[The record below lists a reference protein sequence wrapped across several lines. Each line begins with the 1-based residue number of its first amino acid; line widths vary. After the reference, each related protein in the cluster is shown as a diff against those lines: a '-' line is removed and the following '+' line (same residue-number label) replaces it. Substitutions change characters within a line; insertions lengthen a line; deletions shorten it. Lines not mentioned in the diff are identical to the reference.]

1 MSIKIVG
8 SSHISQESIER
19 INEAYDSFE
28 PDIVCLELDM
38 GRLNAL
44 LTDSQAQPENIVH
57 MLLGKFQRYLGG
69 KTGVMP
75 GEEMLHAYREAQSRG
90 LEVFLVDRDIRETL
104 GRLKYVRRKEKVKA
118 LAMVPFSLFSS
129 KINIAEIPDEKMI
142 EEVKERFSESFPE
155 LYRVLLEERD
165 FYMSEAVRKVRM
177 ANPGKDILVVV
188 GAAHKQGLEER
199 IDEINRQ
206 SPVEETRQS
215 TLES

>member
-8 SSHISQESIER
+8 TSHISQESIER

-57 MLLGKFQRYLGG
+57 MFLGKFQRYLGG

-75 GEEMLHAYREAQSRG
+75 GEEMLHAYREAQGRG

-129 KINIAEIPDEKMI
+129 KVNIAEIPDEKMI
-142 EEVKERFSESFPE
+142 EEVKGRFSESFPE

-177 ANPGKDILVVV
+177 ENPGKDILVVV
-188 GAAHKQGLEER
+188 GAAHKEGLEER